1 VKVESSLCEK
11 PERHAPRRLSDYLVL
26 EGQMQK
32 VHSLVDKVYSR
43 KNLKLAWERVRANQG
58 ASGTD
63 GVSIEAFAVNLEE
76 NLERLHQELR
86 DRTYQPQAVRR
97 LEIPKR
103 GAPGKT
109 RPLGIPSVYDRVCQQ
124 ALVNR
129 LEPIF
134 EKVFDASSFG
144 YRKGRKTADALTK
157 IWREV
162 EAGNKWIV
170 DADLKD
176 YFGSVDHDKLMTL
189 VGKQIAD
196 GRVLDLIQQ
205 MLTAGYEEKGQK
217 FATPRGTPQ
226 GGVISPLLSNIL
238 LTPFD
243 KEMRRQGYQL
253 TRWADDWV
261 VTCRTRAEA
270 EHVLARA
277 VGILEQLG
285 VALNREKTRIV
296 HVTHGFEFLGF
307 KIRRGKGRFKLPHG
321 RIKSKLHRQN
331 LYAIPT
337 QKSVDRFKDQ
347 IRACTQRRVSLG
359 MGELIKTI
367 NPIIRGWG
375 NYYCRSQVRKRFA
388 QLDRWIIRR
397 LWPHRTKRWR
407 NSGWKEYPTKRLRT
421 EFKLVSLI
429 PLIPSLQIAKVHS

>member
-1 VKVESSLCEK
+1 MESSLCEK
-11 PERHAPRRLSDYLVL
+11 PERHASRRLSDHLVL
-26 EGQMQK
+26 EGQKQK

-58 ASGTD
+58 AGGTD
-63 GVSIEAFAVNLEE
+63 GVTIGEFEAELDANLD
-76 NLERLHQELR
+76 RLHRELR
-86 DRTYQPQAVRR
+86 EKTYRPQAVRR

-134 EKVFDASSFG
+134 EKVFDPSSFG
-144 YRKGRKTADALTK
+144 YRKGRKTADALAK

-162 EAGNKWIV
+162 EAGNEWIV

-176 YFGSVDHDKLMTL
+176 YFGSVDHEKLMAL
-189 VGKQIAD
+189 LGKQIAD
-196 GRVLDLIQQ
+196 SGVLKLIQQ
-205 MLTAGYEEKGQK
+205 MLKAGYEAKGQR
-217 FATPRGTPQ
+217 FETPRGTPQ

-243 KEMRRQGYQL
+243 KEMRQKGYRL

-270 EHVLARA
+270 EHALARA
-277 VGILEQLG
+277 ERILETLG
-285 VALNREKTRIV
+285 VTLNREKTRIV
-296 HVTHGFEFLGF
+296 HIAHGFEFLGF
-307 KIRRGKGRFKLPHG
+307 KIQRGKARLKLTRD
-321 RIKSKLHRQN
+321 RIKSKLNRQN

-347 IRACTQRRVSLG
+347 IRALTMRRIPLRL
-359 MGELIKTI
+359 GELIETI

-375 NYYCRSQVRKRFA
+375 NYYCRSHVRSASISWMAGSSEGSGRTAPSGGGTQPGRNIRPHGCA
-388 QLDRWIIRR
+388 QSSSW
-397 LWPHRTKRWR
+397 
-407 NSGWKEYPTKRLRT
+407 SGW
-421 EFKLVSLI
+421 S
-429 PLIPSLQIAKVHS
+429 H

>member
-1 VKVESSLCEK
+1 METSLCEK

-26 EGQMQK
+26 DGQMRK

-43 KNLKLAWERVRANQG
+43 KNLKLAWERVRANDG

-63 GVSIEAFAVNLEE
+63 GVSIEAFAGNLEQ
-76 NLERLHQELR
+76 NLERLYQELR
-86 DRTYQPQAVRR
+86 DGTYQPQAVRR

-134 EKVFDASSFG
+134 EKVFDPSSFG

-162 EAGNKWIV
+162 AAGNEWIV

-176 YFGSVDHDKLMTL
+176 YFGSVDHDKLITL

-196 GRVLDLIQQ
+196 GRVLGLIQQ
-205 MLTAGYEEKGQK
+205 ILTAGYNQKGQK
-217 FATPRGTPQ
+217 FPTPRGTPQ

-243 KEMRRQGYQL
+243 KEMRRKGYQL

-270 EHVLARA
+270 EQALARA
-277 VGILEQLG
+277 VKILDQLG
-285 VALNREKTRIV
+285 VTLNREKTRIV
-296 HVTHGFEFLGF
+296 HITRGFEFLGF
-307 KIRRGKGRFKLPHG
+307 KIQRGKGRFKLPHG
-321 RIKSKLHRQN
+321 RIKSKLNRQN

-347 IRACTQRRVSLG
+347 IRACTQRRAPLR
-359 MGELIKTI
+359 MGGLIKEI

-375 NYYCRSQVRKRFA
+375 NYYCRSNVRKRFA
-388 QLDRWIIRR
+388 QLDRWIVRR
-397 LWPHRTKRWR
+397 LWSHRTRRWR
-407 NSGWKEYPTKRLRT
+407 NTGWKEYPTKRLRT

-429 PLIPSLQIAKVHS
+429 GLIPSLRIARAHS

>member
-1 VKVESSLCEK
+1 MESSLCEK
-11 PERHAPRRLSDYLVL
+11 PERHASRRLSDHVVL
-26 EGQMQK
+26 EGQKQK
-32 VHSLVDKVYSR
+32 VHSLVDKVYAR

-58 ASGTD
+58 ASGVDKVT
-63 GVSIEAFAVNLEE
+63 IEAFEACLDA
-76 NLERLHQELR
+76 NLERLHRELR
-86 DRTYQPQAVRR
+86 ENTYQPQAVRR

-134 EKVFDASSFG
+134 EAVFDPSSFG

-157 IWREV
+157 IWREL
-162 EAGNKWIV
+162 EAGSEWIV

-176 YFGSVDHDKLMTL
+176 FFGSVDHEKLMIL

-196 GRVLDLIQQ
+196 GRVLELIQQ
-205 MLTAGYEEKGQK
+205 MLKAGYEDKGQR
-217 FATPRGTPQ
+217 FETPRGTPQ

-270 EHVLARA
+270 EQALARA
-277 VGILEQLG
+277 VKILEQLG
-285 VALNREKTRIV
+285 VALNQAKTRIV
-296 HVTHGFEFLGF
+296 HIAHGFEFLGF
-307 KIRRGKGRFKLPHG
+307 KIQRGKGKFRLTPD
-321 RIKSKLHRQN
+321 RIKSKLNRQN

-347 IRACTQRRVSLG
+347 IRALTRRRIPLRL
-359 MGELIKTI
+359 GELIKTI

-375 NYYCRSQVRKRFA
+375 NYYCRSHVRKRFH
-388 QLDRWIIRR
+388 QLDGWIIRR
-397 LWPHRTKRWR
+397 LWSHRAKRWR
-407 NSGWKEYPTKRLRT
+407 NAMWKDYPAKRLRT
-421 EFKLVSLI
+421 EFKLVNLVS
-429 PLIPSLQIAKVHS
+429 LIPSLQIATALS